1 MSRFSPSATVSG
13 VFVGSSLTEAMA
25 ATTRFLRGEAR
36 FIDLDVGSSSIRF
49 TDNPRSPFVSKSQY
63 SLCFEPHQDGTRL
76 TVTVQSTGLAVGDFF
91 GFYRRMAE
99 ELLQSLSVVPVET
112 LVADR
117 TVDDGSR
124 NRPRQ
129 LVVDYVF
136 ISVFFAVVAY
146 LLSSPAS
153 GVVAGLALFVLVLL
167 VIVFWRRRARHQRSA
182 TRSDSS
188 T

>member
-13 VFVGSSLTEAMA
+13 VFVGSSLTEAVA

-49 TDNPRSPFVSKSQY
+49 TDNPRSPFVSKSRY
-63 SLCFEPHQDGTRL
+63 SLRFEPHPDGTRL
-76 TVTVQSTGLAVGDFF
+76 TVTVQATGLAVGDFF

-99 ELLQSLSVVPVET
+99 ELLQSLSIVPVDTPEEDP
-112 LVADR
+112 V
-117 TVDDGSR
+117 VDDGSR
-124 NRPRQ
+124 NRPLQ
-129 LVVDYVF
+129 LVVEYVF

-153 GVVAGLALFVLVLL
+153 GVVAGLALVVLVPL
-167 VIVFWRRRARHQRSA
+167 VIVFWQRRARHQRSA
-182 TRSDSS
+182 TRPDSS

>member
-49 TDNPRSPFVSKSQY
+49 TDNPRSPFVSKSRY
-63 SLCFEPHQDGTRL
+63 SLRFEPHQDGTRL
-76 TVTVQSTGLAVGDFF
+76 TVTVQATGLAVGDFF

-99 ELLQSLSVVPVET
+99 ELLQSLSIVPVDTPEEDP
-112 LVADR
+112 V
-117 TVDDGSR
+117 VDDGSR
-124 NRPRQ
+124 SRPLQ
-129 LVVDYVF
+129 LVVEYVF
-136 ISVFFAVVAY
+136 ISVLFAAVAY
-146 LLSSPAS
+146 LLSSPTS
-153 GVVAGLALFVLVLL
+153 GVVVGLALVVPVPLA
-167 VIVFWRRRARHQRSA
+167 IVFWQSRARRQRSA
-182 TRSDSS
+182 MRSDSS